1 MADGKSDTNE
11 KKYADQTVEN
21 KVVNGMK
28 VRTYTLNDEKDT
40 LFKVMTEEEM
50 RRAESDYERRQM
62 EEAERRFKEREERL
76 RQQLSGEMED
86 TGFESSGIPI
96 ENGAGSISLDTEHI
110 SEAIEEINKDDRIVC
125 IGDSITYG
133 YQVEGSMTWIGTLR
147 REQEINLLNVGL
159 DGDTTENMLM
169 RFHEHVVDLHAKAV
183 LIMGGGNDIMG
194 GTPNEFVNNNIATMS
209 EFALKYGIVPMIGVE
224 PEPDHKN
231 VPNNWKTIIDYDAA
245 RENLAIFKQWLITFA
260 KANMLPL
267 LDFDTAMKS
276 RLRGG
281 YGRFFMDGIH
291 PNPAGHRIMA
301 DIAKEFFQS
310 LKWLPPDPPKED
322 RLKSMEKKFEL

>member
-1 MADGKSDTNE
+1 MADSKTEINGK
-11 KKYADQTVEN
+11 KFADQTVEN
-21 KVVNGMK
+21 TVVNGMK
-28 VRTYTLNDEKDT
+28 VRTYTLKDEKDT

-50 RRAESDYERRQM
+50 RQAEADYEQKQM

-76 RQQLSGEMED
+76 NQQIAGEMED
-86 TGFESSGIPI
+86 TGFDASGVPLES
-96 ENGAGSISLDTEHI
+96 GAGSISLDTEQI
-110 SEAIEEINKDDRIVC
+110 AEAIEKIKKDDRIVC

-133 YQVEGSMTWIGTLR
+133 YQVEGSLTWIGTLR

-169 RFHEHVVDLHAKAV
+169 RFHEHVVDIQAKAV

-231 VPNNWKTIIDYDAA
+231 VPKEWKTIIDYDRAC
-245 RENLAIFKQWLITFA
+245 ENLAVLKQWLITFA
-260 KANMLPL
+260 KANQLPL

-281 YGRFFMDGIH
+281 YGRCFMDGIH

-322 RLKSMEKKFEL
+322 KLKGINKKFEL